1 MNLFHKPRTCNGK
14 NGLVNNGINKSTKSA
29 NNKKYAGVWK
39 FLLGILGGLILGSQL
54 QSLLISSSFCVPN
67 KTSVFPIHQRQLKV
81 RSEPFTAERALEE
94 TSSKSL
100 VSNFKLKQLL
110 LVGVMTADKYISTR
124 AKAVYETWGKQ
135 VSGKILFFTADTQN
149 VIDMDLPVVRLKGV
163 DDSYPPQKK
172 SFMMLKY
179 MYEHYGDKFEW
190 FMRADDDVFVRTER
204 LSLFLK
210 NVNSSKASFIGQ
222 AGKGILV
229 SSSLCSSL
237 SLSMSIDVYP

>member
-14 NGLVNNGINKSTKSA
+14 NGLVNGINKSTKSA
-29 NNKKYAGVWK
+29 NNKKYTGVWK
-39 FLLGILGGLILGSQL
+39 FIVGILLGLLLGSQL

-81 RSEPFTAERALEE
+81 RSEPLTVERTVE
-94 TSSKSL
+94 TSSKLL
-100 VSNFKLKQLL
+100 VSHLKLKQLL
-110 LVGVMTADKYISTR
+110 LVGVMTADKYIATR

-135 VSGKILFFTADTQN
+135 VPGKILFFTADTQN
-149 VIDMDLPVVRLKGV
+149 VTDMDLPVVRLKGV

-179 MYEHYGDKFEW
+179 MYENYGDKFEW

-204 LSLFLK
+204 LGLFLK

-229 SSSLCSSL
+229 RSSSF
-237 SLSMSIDVYP
+237 